1 MSTSA
6 YETKNAS
13 LDDDWETKVVA
24 LSRNAKAVK
33 SLTLT
38 DQLDLANELLGN
50 IKHLG
55 DEKLYQHDMAVL
67 KLGPNPE
74 GSEAIKYRS
83 SIRNFLGFNKV
94 GTISLLMPALKSIKK
109 NLEYQIAVENGLGE
123 KTKKPSI
130 WSKIK
135 EEEIGGRTMNIHGPV
150 EIFPFFHKLELW
162 ADATPL
168 PESPK
173 SSDIECQVKNEH
185 GIAVVLGAGNQSA
198 ITIFDALFCFFNHPC
213 KPILIKHHPLRPHLH
228 SFCSDFF
235 APLIK
240 RGFLDQVLDEGVGRT
255 QAILAREEVKHVHMT
270 GSLGTAQAIEAN
282 LAETRPH
289 MSKGEIENMLT
300 SELGCATPWII
311 APGKY
316 SKRELNMAAKHIV
329 TGKKVNAGCNCVCSQ
344 AVIIP
349 EAWAQK
355 EEFKRI
361 LMKSLE
367 NIPTDPLYYP
377 GSCEKV
383 KGIVSHYD
391 PVKVTQVPGRAVLRN
406 IDGDESDFM
415 DPYIVDCGTYGNDNF
430 NGHALR
436 NEAFGPLLAIMELP
450 GIPDDKYL
458 LDKAVPFVNNKDNI
472 YGSLSCCLIFP
483 NTYDAKIVRD
493 AAGALNYGCV
503 ALNTWSFYAY
513 FGIGHGGTWG
523 GSKFDTTGQSGRGL
537 VGNLFMVPNAEKTV
551 VSSRALT
558 FPLIIDKNLLP
569 PKILSDAASGVLLAK
584 NAGQAI
590 CAVAS
595 TFLKPITSCFK

>member
-173 SSDIECQVKNEH
+173 SSDIECQVENEH

-391 PVKVTQVPGRAVLRN
+391 SVKVTQVPGKAVLRN

-450 GIPDDKYL
+450 GIPDDNYL

-483 NTYDAKIVRD
+483 KTYDAKIVRD